1 MKTIDPVTVLLCS
14 TDDNVSSYACV
25 RAHTQEELR
34 RNPSNTAE
42 LSLVSPNQEGITMT
56 DTSHTDAS
64 TIQSRLLNLPD
75 AFAAEKYTAQAMQAW
90 LQERCIFDPHA
101 VTPFAEL
108 RADWLKWAQANDR
121 YSSTAHRLAKAL
133 CHLGLDRCVLGSGT
147 QRSYVGIALK
157 VGGAA

>member
-1 MKTIDPVTVLLCS
+1 
-14 TDDNVSSYACV
+14 
-25 RAHTQEELR
+25 
-34 RNPSNTAE
+34 
-42 LSLVSPNQEGITMT
+42 MT

-108 RADWLKWAQANDR
+108 RADWLEWAQANDR